1 MLKQIVYK
9 IYNANYLAYLL
20 LGIASVE
27 AFFTICH
34 MAHATVW
41 WYIISFIFCAA
52 VMFGKEFI
60 YDKWLKQGT
69 FDWMNIILGGSGMV
83 LVAIQWLL
91 LLI

>member
-1 MLKQIVYK
+1 
-9 IYNANYLAYLL
+9 
-20 LGIASVE
+20 
-27 AFFTICH
+27 
-34 MAHATVW
+34 
-41 WYIISFIFCAA
+41 
-52 VMFGKEFI
+52 MFGKEFI